1 MNIFVSHI
9 YHRKVTD
16 MSENEIE
23 MAMSDED
30 LIMVV
35 VGLVIFILSFS
46 DIRTSAS
53 IGFAA
58 YPSII
63 VFLVG
68 WFVVRFRRRPLPK
81 QIHQTRSIYLSHIRS
96 LRNYNLISIILFNIL
111 LLSRYIRAEDEIRTV
126 LIFNYIALFIL
137 SIIEFAG
144 HLTVTDSLEIFP
156 LIEGESEKEFK
167 KNRFELLYGTKY
179 WIWLGITS
187 AIAIAVHYFIFAEV
201 FIVRDVLV
209 IILQILSLLG
219 GVGVFLFFY
228 YRTMRFQTM
237 DDPVMVVKAAE
248 YYDESDL
255 KDKSIKVLED
265 YLKEDKGNVAIL
277 SKLAVL
283 YVQKNKRN
291 KVLEYTKRILAETEE
306 KSVSVPHLISKAHLL
321 RAISLKAKEDYQE
334 AYKEIAASLRYT
346 PESAAAR
353 KLRRDLRKILKIKQQ
368 EKKE

>member
-1 MNIFVSHI
+1 
-9 YHRKVTD
+9 
-16 MSENEIE
+16 MSANEIE
-23 MAMSDED
+23 MAMSEED
-30 LIMVV
+30 LVMVV
-35 VGLVIFILSFS
+35 VGLLIFILSFS
-46 DIRTSAS
+46 DIGTSAP
-53 IGFAA
+53 IGFASF
-58 YPSII
+58 PSII

-81 QIHQTRSIYLSHIRS
+81 QVHQTRSIYLAHIRS
-96 LRNYNLISIILFNIL
+96 LRNYNLFSIILFNIL

-126 LIFNYIALFIL
+126 LIFNYIALFVL
-137 SIIEFAG
+137 SLIEFAG
-144 HLTVTDSLEIFP
+144 HITVTDSLEIFP
-156 LIEGESEKEFK
+156 IIAGESEKEYK

-187 AIAIAVHYFIFAEV
+187 AIAIAAHYFIFAQV
-201 FIVRDVLV
+201 FLVRDVLI

-228 YRTMRFQTM
+228 YRTLRFQTM

-255 KDKSIKVLED
+255 KDASIQVLED
-265 YLKEDKGNVAIL
+265 YLKEDKNNVAIL

-283 YVQKNKRN
+283 YVQKNKHG
-291 KVLEYTKRILAETEE
+291 KVLEYTERILAETEE
-306 KSVSVPHLISKAHLL
+306 KSISVPHLISKSHLL

-334 AYKEIAASLRYT
+334 AYKEIAASLRYA

-368 EKKE
+368 EKKD